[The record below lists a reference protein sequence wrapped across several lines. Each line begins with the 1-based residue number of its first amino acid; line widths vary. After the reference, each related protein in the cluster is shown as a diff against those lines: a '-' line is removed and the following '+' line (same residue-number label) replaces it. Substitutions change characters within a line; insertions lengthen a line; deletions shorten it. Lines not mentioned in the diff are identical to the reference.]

1 MWTKLYWEKAC
12 EWRMQVVDGRLQK
25 ETFGGDERV
34 YYLDCGDGLMNM
46 QKLILPQ

>member
-1 MWTKLYWEKAC
+1 
-12 EWRMQVVDGRLQK
+12 MQVVGWEITK
-25 ETFGGDERV
+25 GNFWGDERV